1 MTARDKHPTL
11 RRRFYEILEQGPHG
25 DRIGT
30 AVSRGIML
38 LICINLLAVI
48 LESVPSLKARYAPW
62 FDGIELVSLIV
73 FTLEYAAR
81 LWAAAEEGAFHRQ
94 SPARARLKYALSPSG
109 IVDLFAILPFWLVL
123 FLPADLRFVLV
134 FRVLRFFKLG
144 RYSTGMGSLLDAIYS
159 ERRALL
165 GCLVLLFGATLLS
178 GSLMY
183 LAEGS
188 VQPDKLGTIPDAM
201 WWAIVTLG
209 TVGYG
214 DITPVTAAGRL
225 VASLTIITGI
235 MMIALPAGII
245 ATAFSNEIHRR
256 DFVITWAMVAR
267 IPIFSELHAVEVA
280 EIMRLLRAQVL
291 EPGAII
297 TLRGEVA
304 QSMYVIAA
312 GDVEIVLPDKR
323 VQLGTGQFFG
333 EIAVLRRAR
342 RSATATA
349 LTRVRLLVL
358 DAHDLQA
365 LMERSPQ
372 IAAHI
377 RKVARER
384 LGGDDM
390 VSKDGDLIT
399 EELEDEPR

>member
-1 MTARDKHPTL
+1 MTPHEKHPRL

-25 DRIGT
+25 DLVS
-30 AVSRGIML
+30 AMVSRGLTL
-38 LICINLLAVI
+38 LVCINLLAVI
-48 LESVPSLKARYAPW
+48 LESVPSLEARYARL
-62 FDGIELVSLIV
+62 FDWIEFISLIV

-81 LWAAAEEGAFHRQ
+81 LWAAAEQGAFMKL
-94 SPARARLKYALSPSG
+94 SPNKARLKYALSPSG
-109 IVDLFAILPFWLVL
+109 IVDLLAIFPFWLDL
-123 FLPADLRFVLV
+123 FLQADLRFILV
-134 FRVLRFFKLG
+134 FRILRFFKLG
-144 RYSTGMGSLLDAIYS
+144 RYSAGMGSLLDAIYS

-188 VQPDKLGTIPDAM
+188 VQPEKMGTIPDAM

-209 TVGYG
+209 TIGYG
-214 DITPVTAAGRL
+214 DVTPVTTAGRF
-225 VASLTIITGI
+225 VASFTIVTGI

-312 GDVEIVLPDKR
+312 GDVEIALPDKR
-323 VQLGTGQFFG
+323 VQLGAGQFFG

-384 LGGDDM
+384 LGDEM
-390 VSKDGDLIT
+390 VTKDGDLIT
-399 EELEDEPR
+399 EELEEEPR

>member
-1 MTARDKHPTL
+1 MTPHEKHPRL

-25 DRIGT
+25 DLVS
-30 AVSRGIML
+30 AMVSRGLTL
-38 LICINLLAVI
+38 LVCINLLAVI
-48 LESVPSLKARYAPW
+48 LESVPSLEARYARL
-62 FDGIELVSLIV
+62 FDWIEFSSLIV

-81 LWAAAEEGAFHRQ
+81 LWAAAEQGAFMKL
-94 SPARARLKYALSPSG
+94 SPNKARLKYALSPSG
-109 IVDLFAILPFWLVL
+109 IVDLLAIFPFWLDL
-123 FLPADLRFVLV
+123 FLPADLRFILV
-134 FRVLRFFKLG
+134 FRILRFFKLG
-144 RYSTGMGSLLDAIYS
+144 RYSAGMGSLLDAIYS

-188 VQPDKLGTIPDAM
+188 VQPEKMGTIPDAM

-209 TVGYG
+209 TIGYG
-214 DITPVTAAGRL
+214 DVTPVTTAGRF
-225 VASLTIITGI
+225 VASFTIVTGI

-312 GDVEIVLPDKR
+312 GDVEIALPDKR
-323 VQLGTGQFFG
+323 VQLGAGQFFG

-384 LGGDDM
+384 LGDEM
-390 VSKDGDLIT
+390 VTKDGDLIT
-399 EELEDEPR
+399 EELEEEPR

>member
-1 MTARDKHPTL
+1 MTPHDKHPPL

-25 DRIGT
+25 DLVS
-30 AVSRGIML
+30 ALVSRGL
-38 LICINLLAVI
+38 TFLVCINLLAVI
-48 LESVPSLKARYAPW
+48 LESVPSLEAPYARL
-62 FDGIELVSLIV
+62 FDWIEFVSLVV

-81 LWAAAEEGAFHRQ
+81 LWAAAEQGAFMQ
-94 SPARARLKYALSPSG
+94 LSPNKARLKYALSPSG
-109 IVDLFAILPFWLVL
+109 IVDLLAIFPFWLDL
-123 FLPADLRFVLV
+123 FLPADLRFILV
-134 FRVLRFFKLG
+134 FRILRFFKLG
-144 RYSTGMGSLLDAIYS
+144 RYSAGMGSLLDAIYS

-188 VQPDKLGTIPDAM
+188 VQPDKMGTIPDAM

-209 TVGYG
+209 TIGYG
-214 DITPVTAAGRL
+214 DVTPVTTAGRF
-225 VASLTIITGI
+225 VASFTIVTGI

-312 GDVEIVLPDKR
+312 GDVEIALPDKR
-323 VQLGTGQFFG
+323 VQLGAGQFFG

-349 LTRVRLLVL
+349 LSRVRLLVL

-377 RKVARER
+377 RKVASER
-384 LGGDDM
+384 LGDEM
-390 VSKDGDLIT
+390 VTQDGDLIT
-399 EELEDEPR
+399 EELEEEPR

>member
-1 MTARDKHPTL
+1 MTPHEKHPRL

-25 DRIGT
+25 DLVS
-30 AVSRGIML
+30 AMVSRGLTL
-38 LICINLLAVI
+38 LVCINLLAVI
-48 LESVPSLKARYAPW
+48 LESVPSLEARYARL
-62 FDGIELVSLIV
+62 FDWIEFISLIV

-81 LWAAAEEGAFHRQ
+81 LWAAAEQGAFMKL
-94 SPARARLKYALSPSG
+94 SPNKARLKYALSPSG
-109 IVDLFAILPFWLVL
+109 IVDLLAIFPFWLDL
-123 FLPADLRFVLV
+123 FLPADLRFILV
-134 FRVLRFFKLG
+134 FRILRFFKLG
-144 RYSTGMGSLLDAIYS
+144 RYSAGMGSLLDAIYS

-188 VQPDKLGTIPDAM
+188 VQPEKMGTIPDAM

-209 TVGYG
+209 TIGYG
-214 DITPVTAAGRL
+214 DVTPVTTAGRF
-225 VASLTIITGI
+225 VASFTIVTGI

-312 GDVEIVLPDKR
+312 GDVEIALPDKR
-323 VQLGTGQFFG
+323 VQLGAGQFFG

-384 LGGDDM
+384 LGDEM
-390 VSKDGDLIT
+390 VTKDGDLIT
-399 EELEDEPR
+399 EELEEEPR